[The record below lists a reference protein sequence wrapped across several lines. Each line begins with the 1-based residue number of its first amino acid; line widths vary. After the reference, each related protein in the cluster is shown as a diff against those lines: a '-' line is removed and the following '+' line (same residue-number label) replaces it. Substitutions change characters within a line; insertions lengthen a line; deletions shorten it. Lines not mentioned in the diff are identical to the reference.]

1 MEVAPMGRSLASV
14 AGAVMVSALLLACAR
29 ARAQD
34 SEPIPLEEDEPFV
47 HGPSGFSFPAHLGT
61 FTRASADKYDETG
74 RNVSVGYLD
83 RGQKVLVSVYV
94 YPHGGQSLKTHFER
108 VKGEVAQVHPRA
120 KLTADEAWTL
130 KQGSN
135 DEGAE
140 GEEGKKAGR
149 TYAGRKAT
157 YEFALRRRGG
167 EAGGDTVVSEAYLL
181 RHGEFFIK
189 FRVTC
194 PADNHP
200 AASDRVERF
209 LRRLTLPEAPRAKAV
224 TQT

>member
-1 MEVAPMGRSLASV
+1 VRWSLASV
-14 AGAVMVSALLLACAR
+14 CGAVVIPTLLLVRVSAA
-29 ARAQD
+29 AQD

-47 HGPSGFSFPAHLGT
+47 HEPSGFTFPAHLGT
-61 FTRASADKYDETG
+61 FTRASADKYDGAG
-74 RNVSVGYLD
+74 RNISVGYLD

-108 VKGEVAQVHPRA
+108 VKREVAQVHPQA

-130 KQGSN
+130 KQGAD

-140 GEEGKKAGR
+140 GEKGKKPGR

-157 YEFALRRRGG
+157 YEFVLRRRGG
-167 EAGGDTVVSEAYLL
+167 EAGGDTVTSEAYLL
-181 RHGEFFIK
+181 RHGDFFIK

-200 AASDRVERF
+200 AASERVERF
-209 LRRLTLPEAPRAKAV
+209 LRRLTLPQAPRAKAV

>member
-1 MEVAPMGRSLASV
+1 MRKIRRPVA
-14 AGAVMVSALLLACAR
+14 AGVVLVVSLLLR
-29 ARAQD
+29 APLFAQEAE
-34 SEPIPLEEDEPFV
+34 SIPLEEDEPFV
-47 HGPSGFSFPAHLGT
+47 HGPSGFTFPAHLGT
-61 FTRASADKYDETG
+61 FTRASADKYDGAG

-108 VKGEVAQVHPRA
+108 VKRDVSEVHPRA
-120 KLTADEAWTL
+120 KLKADEAWTL
-130 KQGSN
+130 KQGAE
-135 DEGAE
+135 DEGGE

-157 YEFALRRRGG
+157 YEFVLRRRAGEGGG
-167 EAGGDTVVSEAYLL
+167 EPGGDTVISEAYLL

-200 AASDRVERF
+200 AASERVERF

>member
-1 MEVAPMGRSLASV
+1 MRRSLASV
-14 AGAVMVSALLLACAR
+14 AGAVMVPVLLLVCAT
-29 ARAQD
+29 AGAQD
-34 SEPIPLEEDEPFV
+34 SQSIPLEEDEPFV
-47 HGPSGFSFPAHLGT
+47 HGPSGFTFPAHLGT
-61 FTRASADKYDETG
+61 FTRASADQYDAAG

-94 YPHGGQSLKTHFER
+94 YPHGGQPLKTHFER
-108 VKGEVAQVHPRA
+108 VKREVSEVHPRA

-130 KQGSN
+130 KQGA
-135 DEGAE
+135 DEDGAE
-140 GEEGKKAGR
+140 GQEGKKAAR

-157 YEFALRRRGG
+157 YEFVLRRRGG

-181 RHGEFFIK
+181 RHGDFFIK

-209 LRRLTLPEAPRAKAV
+209 LRRLTLPESPREKAV